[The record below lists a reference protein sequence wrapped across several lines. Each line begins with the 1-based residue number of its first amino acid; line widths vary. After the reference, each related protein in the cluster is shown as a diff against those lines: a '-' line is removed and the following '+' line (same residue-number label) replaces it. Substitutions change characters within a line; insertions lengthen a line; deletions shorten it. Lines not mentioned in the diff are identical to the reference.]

1 MLHLIDHLPV
11 ILQVNENLFEN
22 SARWILDQASWV
34 IVAALVI
41 LGLRAWMNGSLMTL
55 FGGIVVAGIL
65 FLFTGTDGGSGQN
78 MLNSLSQAIQG
89 IFNYGGG
96 GN

>member
-1 MLHLIDHLPV
+1 MLHLVDHLP
-11 ILQVNENLFEN
+11 IFLQVNENLFEN
-22 SARWILDQASWV
+22 SARWILSQASWV

-78 MLNSLSQAIQG
+78 MLNSLSQAIQD

-96 GN
+96 

>member
-1 MLHLIDHLPV
+1 MLHLIEHLPV
-11 ILQVNENLFEN
+11 FLQGQVNENLFEN

-65 FLFTGTDGGSGQN
+65 FLFTGTDGDSGKT
-78 MLNSLSQAIQG
+78 MLDNLSDAIQRV
-89 IFNYGGG
+89 FNYKSG
-96 GN
+96 

>member
-1 MLHLIDHLPV
+1 MLHIIEHIPTFLDG
-11 ILQVNENLFEN
+11 QVDKNLFQN
-22 SARWILDQASWV
+22 AAQWILGQASWV

-65 FLFTGTDGGSGQN
+65 FLFTGTDGTAGKG
-78 MLNSLSQAIQG
+78 MLNSLSKAVQSILSNG
-89 IFNYGGG
+89 K
-96 GN
+96 